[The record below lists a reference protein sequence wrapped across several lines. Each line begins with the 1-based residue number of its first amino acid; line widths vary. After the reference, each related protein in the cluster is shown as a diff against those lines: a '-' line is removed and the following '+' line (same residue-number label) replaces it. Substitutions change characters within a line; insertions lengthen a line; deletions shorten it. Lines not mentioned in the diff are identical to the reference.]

1 MGSVRRREDDGKRS
15 GRDREEVME
24 ELLLRGSILIAV
36 THPHITCVAAAR
48 TRSPQ
53 VAWESGRTAK
63 IAKERGGAAMTVRTM
78 TTIANNC
85 APSWMKHLTINAI
98 SERLGSIRLSMAGLM
113 NCGR

>member
-1 MGSVRRREDDGKRS
+1 
-15 GRDREEVME
+15 
-24 ELLLRGSILIAV
+24 
-36 THPHITCVAAAR
+36 
-48 TRSPQ
+48 
-53 VAWESGRTAK
+53 
-63 IAKERGGAAMTVRTM
+63 M